1 MQVSAYLKLSVAVA
15 ATTIL
20 LKAGAWWI
28 TGSVSL
34 LSDALEALVNLAG
47 AMFALAM
54 AGSPRRD
61 KARSYNRS
69 KDEFTIVQV
78 YWPLEVYNKLHA
90 VAAAFRVSV
99 SYLVYSM
106 LMEMSAQPGE
116 KPKKNFSN
124 YVMIVRSWTKNTLHI
139 EEIIHIEDDPPA
151 ETPLA
156 A

>member
-1 MQVSAYLKLSVAVA
+1 METPQKKKIKTSICLPVKVLVVYRAYYRAVYRRSERMLAFASAA
-15 ATTIL
+15 
-20 LKAGAWWI
+20 
-28 TGSVSL
+28 
-34 LSDALEALVNLAG
+34 
-47 AMFALAM
+47 
-54 AGSPRRD
+54 SPRRD

-90 VAAAFRVSV
+90 VAAALRVSV

-139 EEIIHIEDDPPA
+139 EEIIHIEDDPPS

>member
-1 MQVSAYLKLSVAVA
+1 MENKKERKIKTSVCLPSKVLAVY
-15 ATTIL
+15 
-20 LKAGAWWI
+20 KEYCR
-28 TGSVSL
+28 
-34 LSDALEALVNLAG
+34 ALYRCSEQ
-47 AMFALAM
+47 MFTSAM
-54 AGSPRRD
+54 ANSPRRD

-69 KDEFTIVQV
+69 KDEFEIVQV

-90 VAAAFRVSV
+90 VAAALRVSV

-106 LMEMSAQPGE
+106 LMEMSSKPAE

-124 YVMIVRSWTKNTLHI
+124 YVMIVRSWTENTLHI
-139 EEIIHIEDDPPA
+139 EEIIHIDDDPPA

>member
-1 MQVSAYLKLSVAVA
+1 MESKKEKKIKTSVCLPAKVMAAYKKYYRAVYRCSEQMLASVAA
-15 ATTIL
+15 A
-20 LKAGAWWI
+20 
-28 TGSVSL
+28 
-34 LSDALEALVNLAG
+34 
-47 AMFALAM
+47 
-54 AGSPRRD
+54 SPRRD
-61 KARSYNRS
+61 RARSYNRS
-69 KDEFTIVQV
+69 KDEFEIVQV

-90 VAAAFRVSV
+90 VAAALRVSV

>member
-1 MQVSAYLKLSVAVA
+1 METPQKKKIKTSICLPMR
-15 ATTIL
+15 
-20 LKAGAWWI
+20 
-28 TGSVSL
+28 
-34 LSDALEALVNLAG
+34 ALEVYKEYYRALYRSSEQ
-47 AMFALAM
+47 MFASAM
-54 AGSPRRD
+54 AGIPRRD

-69 KDEFTIVQV
+69 KDEFEVVQV

-90 VAAAFRVSV
+90 VAAALRVSV
-99 SYLVYSM
+99 SFLVYSM